1 MADTALPKRRPNGT
15 ILPGSALNP
24 SGRPRI
30 VQEIKDMARG
40 AVPAAFARVVALVD
54 SPDERVAL
62 AASQEILNRA
72 YGKPLQ
78 QVNSDVRKLDIG
90 QVWIAGMQAINKRET
105 ETGQAASTAH
115 PTIDARADE
124 PVPAL
129 PLIDIPADEPVPD
142 DLVPDYVQTEE
153 PLSDDGPVDW

>member
-1 MADTALPKRRPNGT
+1 MADRALRRRPNGT
-15 ILPGSALNP
+15 VLPGSTLNP

-30 VQEIKDMARG
+30 VQEIQDMARS
-40 AVPAAFARVVALVD
+40 AAPAAFARVVALAN

-78 QVNSDVRKLDIG
+78 QVNSDVRKLDVG
-90 QVWIAGMQAINKRET
+90 QMWLAGMQALHKRET
-105 ETGQAASTAH
+105 ETGQAASTAP
-115 PTIDARADE
+115 PTIDIPADE

-129 PLIDIPADEPVPD
+129 PLIDIPADE
-142 DLVPDYVQTEE
+142 LVPEYGQTE
-153 PLSDDGPVDW
+153 PLSDDDPVDW